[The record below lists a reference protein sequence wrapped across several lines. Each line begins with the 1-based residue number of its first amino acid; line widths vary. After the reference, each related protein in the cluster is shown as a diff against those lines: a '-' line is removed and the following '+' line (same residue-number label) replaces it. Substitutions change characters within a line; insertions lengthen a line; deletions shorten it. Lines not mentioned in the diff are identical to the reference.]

1 MEIHLKLLRKKCF
14 VVKIITFSLT
24 VIWEALALI
33 ALQQNLCLTR
43 YSSCDDREPS
53 SPLESGTGLSE
64 Y

>member
-33 ALQQNLCLTR
+33 AIIMEFMSDTL
-43 YSSCDDREPS
+43 
-53 SPLESGTGLSE
+53 
-64 Y
+64 